1 MLSIREKSQRGFADH
16 QWLKTWHSFSFADY
30 VDTRYNNF
38 SVLRV
43 INEDHIQT
51 GFGFPAHPHK
61 NMEIFTYVL
70 AGTLQHKDSM
80 GNETQLHAGEYQI
93 MSAGTGIYHSEY
105 SVHPTD
111 DAHIYQIW
119 MIPNEKG
126 ITPRYE
132 HPLLIQ
138 RKVCSYRRMPVET
151 RLGFIKIYGFGVI
164 GLPLKRHKRSHL
176 ILNAIIGYRWCE
188 ANSTSMVNLSAQ
200 VTVLQYATSPL
211 FALLL
216 KLTANFCSSIY
227 RKNNRGHQ

>member
-119 MIPNEKG
+119 MIPNKKG

-132 HPLLIQ
+132 QKP
-138 RKVCSYRRMPVET
+138 
-151 RLGFIKIYGFGVI
+151 
-164 GLPLKRHKRSHL
+164 
-176 ILNAIIGYRWCE
+176 
-188 ANSTSMVNLSAQ
+188 
-200 VTVLQYATSPL
+200 
-211 FALLL
+211 FADTAKSLLL
-216 KLTANFCSSIY
+216 SPDASGDSFRVHQDLWLWRYRFATKETQTLELNPERNYWLQMVRGKLDVNGESVGASDGIAVRNESSLRLIAETDSEFLLFDLP
-227 RKNNRGHQ
+227 QE